1 MGYWSNLWD
10 ALLGR
15 QPSVVIPMYT
25 RTVPATESE
34 KLPPELIEATAPI
47 TEKEHKTIYG
57 SCLSVE
63 HSFGGFTPL
72 PLIQRQT
79 IAQTIETLSND
90 PKDIETVCGLQPNQA
105 KYVAKAYSI
114 DKKWAQ
120 TVELSTLVEK
130 KDVQMLY
137 FILKQCNN
145 YSVTARLFGI
155 NYNTMMGF
163 LDIMDPLEKRE
174 AEQFTV
180 FPDNSPSV
188 RLGSFVKGLSD
199 DQLANLLRIF
209 RKIQRV
215 NSLRFVIPMY
225 SNIKST
231 NASKKLFALWEYAA
245 KEEIRRENDKS

>member
-15 QPSVVIPMYT
+15 KPSVVIPMYT
-25 RTVPATESE
+25 RMVPVTESE
-34 KLPPELIEATAPI
+34 KLPPELVTETAPI
-47 TEKEHKTIYG
+47 TEEEHKKIYG
-57 SCLSVE
+57 SSLSVE

-79 IAQTIETLSND
+79 IAQTIETLSSN

-105 KYVAKAYSI
+105 KYVVKAYSI

-120 TVELSTLVEK
+120 TVELNTLVEK

-145 YSVTARLFGI
+145 YAVTARLFGI
-155 NYNTMMGF
+155 NYDTMMGY

-180 FPDNSPSV
+180 FPDNSPAV
-188 RLGSFVKGLSD
+188 RLGVFVKGLSD
-199 DQLANLLRIF
+199 DQLANMLRIF
-209 RKIQRV
+209 RKIRRV

-225 SNIKST
+225 SSMKSS
-231 NASKKLFALWEYAA
+231 NVSKKLFALWDYAV
-245 KEEIRRENDKS
+245 KEESRRENDKS

>member
-15 QPSVVIPMYT
+15 KPSVVIPMYT
-25 RTVPATESE
+25 RTVPVAESE
-34 KLPPELIEATAPI
+34 KLPPELVAEAAPI
-47 TEKEHKTIYG
+47 TEEERKKIYG
-57 SCLSVE
+57 SSLSVE

-79 IAQTIETLSND
+79 IAQTIETLSSN

-105 KYVAKAYSI
+105 KYVVRAYSI

-120 TVELSTLVEK
+120 TVELNTLVEK

-145 YSVTARLFGI
+145 YAVTARLFGI
-155 NYNTMMGF
+155 NYDTMMGY

-180 FPDNSPSV
+180 FPDNSPAV
-188 RLGSFVKGLSD
+188 RLGVFVKGLSD

-209 RKIQRV
+209 RKIKRV

-225 SNIKST
+225 SEIKSS
-231 NASKKLFALWEYAA
+231 NVSKKLFALWDYAV
-245 KEEIRRENDKS
+245 KEESRRENDKS